1 MTGATRE
8 RLGPFRL
15 EGQLGHGGMGDVFV
29 AYDERLDR
37 RVAIKVVRPE
47 AAGDGVARQRLHRE
61 ARAAAALSH
70 PAIVQIYDILA
81 VPGTSH
87 DGAATETDA
96 IVMELVTGETLSQRL
111 QRGPC
116 SLEMTLRLGAEI
128 AGGLAAAHQR
138 GIVHRDLKAEN
149 VMIDD
154 AGHAKILDFG
164 VARRPQAA
172 GDPALTIKGLVLGT
186 ARAMSPEQAR
196 GLALDGRSDLFAL
209 GVLLYEMV
217 TGESPFLAATTV
229 DTLARVCS
237 AAQRPAHDLRPDLP
251 PALVAL
257 IDRLLEKDPGRRPQ
271 SAGEVERLLL
281 GGGGSA
287 AGAATAEQAT
297 WQMAPLAAPPH
308 GSPVRDVAA
317 VTGAGRPSSAFDR
330 WHLGRHGGRRLA
342 LGLAAAVALGAAAWL
357 GLRQRAGAPIY
368 VAVPLPQ
375 VGAGRGLDGVE
386 LLPAAVRGAL
396 LRSLLSLDGVRPLA
410 VGQVDPVG
418 GSPAAV
424 TRATAAD
431 ELVSAHLDCTP
442 ASCQIALSRI
452 LGRDG
457 TLLWTANFEAPMG
470 RPYLLAEAVTVHLR
484 DGYASRAQHY
494 DVSPLEVS
502 PDDYAEFLRLRDE
515 LERRRLGLPLDALI
529 ERAGQLRRR
538 APRFLEAAMLEADL
552 LRLRFGSHRD
562 AADLARADSALQDAA
577 RLAPNDPRPLFG
589 MFEVALRGER
599 LADAGRIVARLE
611 RLLPGDADVE
621 VVRAKLLERR
631 GDHDQALAEMREAVR
646 LRPSWRS
653 LYEAANLE
661 QQQGEYAAARR
672 HLQDLLARYPGYS
685 YARSML
691 AQVELLSGSPER
703 AAALYA
709 SLVQEAPRL
718 GDVVNLGLADMLL
731 ARYPQAEERLRQAWS
746 LEPANPLFGLNLADT
761 LLLEKRPAEAAAVYR
776 RVVELAAHDPA
787 AAGWQLLS
795 CRAQALAHLGR
806 RAQAAAAAQR
816 VLILAQGNAQANFE
830 VALVYCL
837 VGDDASALVNAEAAL
852 QQGYAPVWF
861 GLPWF
866 DRLRATPELA
876 ALITARQQAAAQPPA
891 AASTAGGARQAR

>member
-1 MTGATRE
+1 
-8 RLGPFRL
+8 
-15 EGQLGHGGMGDVFV
+15 
-29 AYDERLDR
+29 
-37 RVAIKVVRPE
+37 
-47 AAGDGVARQRLHRE
+47 
-61 ARAAAALSH
+61 
-70 PAIVQIYDILA
+70 
-81 VPGTSH
+81 
-87 DGAATETDA
+87 
-96 IVMELVTGETLSQRL
+96 
-111 QRGPC
+111 
-116 SLEMTLRLGAEI
+116 
-128 AGGLAAAHQR
+128 
-138 GIVHRDLKAEN
+138 
-149 VMIDD
+149 
-154 AGHAKILDFG
+154 
-164 VARRPQAA
+164 
-172 GDPALTIKGLVLGT
+172 
-186 ARAMSPEQAR
+186 
-196 GLALDGRSDLFAL
+196 
-209 GVLLYEMV
+209 
-217 TGESPFLAATTV
+217 
-229 DTLARVCS
+229 
-237 AAQRPAHDLRPDLP
+237 
-251 PALVAL
+251 
-257 IDRLLEKDPGRRPQ
+257 
-271 SAGEVERLLL
+271 
-281 GGGGSA
+281 
-287 AGAATAEQAT
+287 
-297 WQMAPLAAPPH
+297 
-308 GSPVRDVAA
+308 
-317 VTGAGRPSSAFDR
+317 
-330 WHLGRHGGRRLA
+330 
-342 LGLAAAVALGAAAWL
+342 
-357 GLRQRAGAPIY
+357 
-368 VAVPLPQ
+368 

-396 LRSLLSLDGVRPLA
+396 LRSLLSLEGVRPLA

-418 GSPAAV
+418 GPPAAV
-424 TRATAAD
+424 ARATAAD

-457 TLLWTANFEAPMG
+457 TLLWTATFEAPMG
-470 RPYLLAEAVTVHLR
+470 RPYLLAEAVTIHLR
-484 DGYASRAQHY
+484 DGYLSRAQHY

-502 PDDYAEFLRLRDE
+502 PDDYADFLRLHDE
-515 LERRRLGLPLDALI
+515 LERRRQGLPLDALI

-562 AADLARADSALQDAA
+562 AADLARADTALQDAA

-631 GDHDQALAEMREAVR
+631 GDHGQALAEMREAVR

-709 SLVQEAPRL
+709 ALVEEAPRL
-718 GDVVNLGLADMLL
+718 GDVVNLGLAYMLL

-746 LEPANPLFGLNLADT
+746 LEPGNPLFGLNLADT

-776 RVVELAAHDPA
+776 RVVDLAAHDPA

-795 CRAQALAHLGR
+795 CRAQALAHLGQ

-852 QQGYAPVWF
+852 EQGYAPVWF

-876 ALITARQQAAAQPPA
+876 ALITARQQVAVQTPA
-891 AASTAGGARQAR
+891 AARAAGGSRQAR